1 MERLIWTSILFA
13 CLLGLTACLTLW
25 RKRQRARE
33 IFNPDFQLDAVYWL
47 LTPTLTAWLT
57 RAAVGIVLSIL
68 GLALA
73 IGKLPSGGFG
83 PFAALPAW
91 QTAIAALICADFA
104 YYWTHR
110 LMHNSML
117 WRVHAVHHS
126 SEHVDWHSALRIH
139 PLDRVVMGVAT
150 ASFLLILGF
159 PLKSM
164 AIAAPVA
171 GLVGILIHLD
181 CNVDLGPLRFVV
193 ATPAFHRW
201 HHADDEAAYGKN
213 LAGIFPVWDLLFGT
227 FYMPRRSPDRFGAG
241 EAVPGTLL
249 GQLLYPFRHRRRA

>member
-1 MERLIWTSILFA
+1 MRRAQHPPPSAQRQGALQTTSWSVKPPTMEGIENESHDNCDRL
-13 CLLGLTACLTLW
+13 
-25 RKRQRARE
+25 
-33 IFNPDFQLDAVYWL
+33 V
-47 LTPTLTAWLT
+47 
-57 RAAVGIVLSIL
+57 V
-68 GLALA
+68 
-73 IGKLPSGGFG
+73 
-83 PFAALPAW
+83 
-91 QTAIAALICADFA
+91 
-104 YYWTHR
+104 
-110 LMHNSML
+110 
-117 WRVHAVHHS
+117 HS

-139 PLDRVVMGVAT
+139 PLERVVMGVAT

-164 AIAAPVA
+164 AMAAPVA

-181 CNVDLGPLRFVV
+181 CNVDLGPLRFVI

-213 LAGIFPVWDLLFGT
+213 LAGVFPVWDLLFGT